1 MSHSGVIVREMY
13 MSVRKMSHSGVTVR
27 EMYMNVKEMS
37 QRKNGCENIV
47 HGCERNESKEEW
59 S

>member
-1 MSHSGVIVREMY
+1 
-13 MSVRKMSHSGVTVR
+13 MSHSGVTVR
-27 EMYMNVKEMS
+27 EKYTSVGEMS

-47 HGCERNESKEEW
+47 HECEINESEEEW